1 MPSHAP
7 LIRAARAAYPL
18 SVEKVWITPYKV
30 VKVRQVKYSLIQAYA
45 GVYAVA
51 DITQILVG
59 YPQDRRSFTITP
71 TFDS

>member
-7 LIRAARAAYPL
+7 LIRAARGARAL

-51 DITQILVG
+51 DTTKIFKCYAENRCGT
-59 YPQDRRSFTITP
+59 TIAP
-71 TFDS
+71 TFSS